1 MWTESRLDGLLTKP
15 SQQLIEKIGLIDG
28 DITVLGASGKMG
40 PTLCMLI
47 NNAIR
52 RGNLNKKV
60 IAVARFTDSESRK
73 LLEDNGIETVTCD
86 LTDPAQVRNLPDSKN
101 IIYMVGRKFGTGGNE
116 CLTWAINA
124 AVPAYVIDRYRN
136 ANYVVFSS
144 GNIYPYVP
152 PHTGGNNESVN
163 PSPIGEYAMSC
174 LARERVFEYAAREYG
189 AKIFMYRLNYAV
201 DLRYGVLYDIAR
213 NLIDHKPIS
222 LKVPSFNCVWQG
234 YANEVAVLGLLYA
247 DNPVHIMNVTGPE
260 TISVRKAAYKLCDYL
275 GISPVIDFTGEE
287 GNDALLNDASH
298 CFDVFGYPSV
308 TLEQLI
314 KWQAEWIL
322 SGGRSL
328 DKPTHFEERHG
339 NF

>member
-1 MWTESRLDGLLTKP
+1 MWTESSLNDLLTTP
-15 SQQLIEKIGLIDG
+15 SAQLIENIGKIEG
-28 DITVLGASGKMG
+28 DIIVLGASGKMG
-40 PTLCMLI
+40 PTLCILM
-47 NNAIR
+47 NNAVKISGISKR
-52 RGNLNKKV
+52 V
-60 IAVARFTDSESRK
+60 IAAARFTDGESKK
-73 LLEDNGIETVTCD
+73 LLEDNGIETITCD
-86 LTDPAQVRNLPDSKN
+86 LTDPAQVRNLPDCKN

-116 CLTWAINA
+116 YLTWAINA

-152 PHTGGNNESVN
+152 PHSGGNMESVK
-163 PSPIGEYAMSC
+163 PSPVGEYAMSC

-189 AKIFMYRLNYAV
+189 AKIFMYRLNYAI

-213 NLIDHKPIS
+213 SMINHEPIS

-234 YANEVAVLGLLYA
+234 YANEIAVLGLLYA

-260 TISVRKAAYKLCDYL
+260 TISVRKAAYKLGDLL
-275 GISPVIDFTGEE
+275 GIEPEFTGEE
-287 GNDALLNDASH
+287 GTDALLNDASH
-298 CFDVFGYPSV
+298 CFDVFGYPDV
-308 TLEQLI
+308 TLNQLI

-322 SGGRSL
+322 DGGRSL